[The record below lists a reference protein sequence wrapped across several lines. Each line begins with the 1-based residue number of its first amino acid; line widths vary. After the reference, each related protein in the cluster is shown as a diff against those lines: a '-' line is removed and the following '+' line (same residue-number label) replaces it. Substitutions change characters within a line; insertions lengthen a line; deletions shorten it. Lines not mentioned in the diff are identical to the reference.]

1 MAYILQ
7 HSRQHCASLQ
17 RVHWYRTA
25 VAPATSMNTTPH
37 TRLLPGGLLTHSKI
51 AASQRKSQTHWS
63 RGEHTPR
70 RTNAPFGTGGLLATV
85 STTDVTKPITGA
97 TRTLLHNCCH
107 EQLAHVRIVIWC
119 SNRQAALSG
128 KGPLDTCSKDAWVL
142 LRLWESHLQL
152 CVTEGGTKFA
162 LRWRQQYF
170 SCQCARI

>member
-7 HSRQHCASLQ
+7 QSRQHCASLQ
-17 RVHWYRTA
+17 RVDWYRTA

-37 TRLLPGGLLTHSKI
+37 TRQLPGGLLTHSKI

-70 RTNAPFGTGGLLATV
+70 RTNAPFGTLEGCWQRSAQQM
-85 STTDVTKPITGA
+85 SQKPITGA

-107 EQLAHVRIVIWC
+107 EQLPHVRIVIRC

-128 KGPLDTCSKDAWVL
+128 KGPLDTCSKDA
-142 LRLWESHLQL
+142 
-152 CVTEGGTKFA
+152 
-162 LRWRQQYF
+162 
-170 SCQCARI
+170 